1 MDIIKSNPRK
11 PLYEYK
17 QNHQKITLNFE
28 LIGKLFINTQKIFF
42 VDNVLH
48 TGQTLQTCEK
58 IIGCQ
63 LIPLVYG
70 ISRV

>member
-1 MDIIKSNPRK
+1 MRAYLLDEGILLTEKVFVDN
-11 PLYEYK
+11 
-17 QNHQKITLNFE
+17 QKVFM
-28 LIGKLFINTQKIFF
+28 

-58 IIGCQ
+58 IIGHQ

-70 ISRV
+70 ISMV